1 MEQDMA
7 GRVAL
12 ISGGSDGIGLATAGL
27 LARRGA
33 TVVICARRAERLEEA
48 RREIADAPG
57 AVETRQLDVAEGPA
71 FAKLIADVAERHGRL
86 DMLVNNAMSVSFG
99 LIGDLAFDA
108 WRRDFAVNVD
118 ASFLGIE
125 AAMRVMTAQ
134 GKGAI
139 VNVASVCGLRAAP
152 GMASY
157 SASKAALIQLTA
169 VAAMEGARLGIR
181 VNAVSPG
188 QIVTPATA
196 AFLEDG
202 DAARAA
208 AEAIPFGRPGE
219 AGEVAAAIAFLL
231 SDEASYITGV
241 TLPVDG
247 GKAVQLHMGG

>member
-12 ISGGSDGIGLATAGL
+12 VSGGSDGIGFATANILAKRGAAVVIG
-27 LARRGA
+27 ARRPD
-33 TVVICARRAERLEEA
+33 RLEAA
-48 RREIADAPG
+48 RREIAESG
-57 AVETRQLDVAEGPA
+57 GKVEAVQIDVSDREA

-99 LIGDLAFDA
+99 MIGELAFDD
-108 WRRDFAVNVD
+108 WRRDFAVNTD
-118 ASFLGIE
+118 ATFVGID
-125 AAMRVMTAQ
+125 AAMRVMKAQ
-134 GKGAI
+134 GNGSI
-139 VNVASVCGLRAAP
+139 VNIASTCGLRAAP

-181 VNAVSPG
+181 VNAVAPG

-196 AFLEDG
+196 AFLEDPV
-202 DAARAA
+202 AAKSA

-219 AGEVAAAIAFLL
+219 AEEVAEAIVFLL
-231 SDEASYITGV
+231 SDRASYITGI

-247 GKAVQLHMGG
+247 GKAVQLHMGD